1 MFTRE
6 DTKII
11 KGMAVTLMILHH
23 LWAFPERLPGG
34 ELKCL
39 LSVSGESA
47 IMYLGMFG
55 KICVSLFFFVGGYG
69 MYKTFQEQGVDLF
82 RKLKGLYLSYWKVF
96 VIFVPLGFIF
106 FRDYPVYYK
115 SSEFCNRFSVFSW
128 DELLKNFLGIYSTY
142 SSEWWFFQSYIYAVV
157 SFVVVKKIL
166 DRYSAAIN
174 ITIIILGSILV
185 TNILPVIG
193 NIEMIGTLNNNFL
206 YKAFLCQPAPYIA
219 CFWMGG
225 GMAKDDLLIKLQIQ
239 MKKNNMLNPIS
250 DVIILVLIVYIRTSG
265 PGDALDIFYV
275 PVMIVAILDLVK
287 RIHILENMLLYIGK
301 QSTNMWLIHGFFC
314 YYFYDVV
321 RLVVAPQWGVLSL
334 ILLMLLTYFASLLV
348 TYIWNMEKKI
358 VVIAKKK
365 LDCK

>member
-225 GMAKDDLLIKLQIQ
+225 VWQK
-239 MKKNNMLNPIS
+239 
-250 DVIILVLIVYIRTSG
+250 
-265 PGDALDIFYV
+265 
-275 PVMIVAILDLVK
+275 MI
-287 RIHILENMLLYIGK
+287 Y
-301 QSTNMWLIHGFFC
+301 
-314 YYFYDVV
+314 
-321 RLVVAPQWGVLSL
+321 
-334 ILLMLLTYFASLLV
+334 
-348 TYIWNMEKKI
+348 
-358 VVIAKKK
+358 
-365 LDCK
+365 